1 MRTWRK
7 LYLKVID
14 SERAPLLSDSA
25 FLLFFLL
32 VAVQDDEVF
41 YPWTPQAVRRL
52 TISRTWSFEESTE
65 LANELVAAGMASWDE
80 GATGIILDRGEELN
94 GRPRLTRAALTYRN
108 RPVLPHETPQEA
120 LGTEVDRRLP
130 LADRRPPI
138 DKDKDKDKEEEEE
151 TDREAE
157 GETEESDTDL
167 QIHPKGDILGHY
179 SSQELLDLR
188 GSFPLLDLE
197 VEAERCVDWYK
208 SKGNSIRDARAVFRN
223 WLERA
228 RAPNRA
234 LPLSKASHSSP
245 PRAAPSCDK
254 PHLAPSP
261 EAEELWEKCKELLKD
276 RVTPTIFATWLAGTH
291 GYACVGDV
299 FWVEAETLFKAE
311 WLDRYAAGHCE
322 EALRDVGKPN
332 AELRIFVEPSVDSS
346 HFENT
351 DTGSS
356 GAAAKS

>member
-1 MRTWRK
+1 MRSWRK
-7 LYLKVID
+7 LHSNVIF

-25 FLLFFLL
+25 MTLFCLL
-32 VAVQDDEVF
+32 VVVQDDEGY
-41 YPWTPQAVRRL
+41 YPWTPQAVRSF
-52 TISRTWSFEESTE
+52 TISRPWSFEQTTE
-65 LANELVAAGMASWDE
+65 LANELVAAGMAFWDE
-80 GATGIILDRGEELN
+80 DSKGIVLHRGEELN
-94 GRPRLTRAALTYRN
+94 GLPRKYRAVLTYRK
-108 RPVLPHETPQEA
+108 RPIVANETPPDA

-138 DKDKDKDKEEEEE
+138 DEDKDKDEDEE
-151 TDREAE
+151 TE
-157 GETEESDTDL
+157 TDL
-167 QIHPKGDILGHY
+167 PIHPKGDILGQY
-179 SSQELLDLR
+179 SPQDLLDLR

-197 VEAERCVDWYK
+197 VEADRCVDWYNG
-208 SKGNSIRDARAVFRN
+208 KGETIRDVRAVFGK

-228 RAPNRA
+228 RPPSRA
-234 LPLSKASHSSP
+234 LPFSKAKHSRP
-245 PRAAPSCDK
+245 PRAAPSWEK
-254 PHLAPSP
+254 PQLTPSP
-261 EAEELWEKCKELLKD
+261 EAEALWDKCKELLKD

-346 HFENT
+346 HFENI